1 MYKWKALIFALFI
14 LCIMACN
21 NSTKSLT
28 KLKYQ
33 IEKKLAIDSTI
44 FGVAF
49 KNLATDETIFINE
62 KIPFHAAST
71 MKTPV
76 LIELYRQAATGSFSL
91 NDSVSIKNEFRSI
104 VDGSSY
110 SLDSTDDSELDLYKN
125 LSKQTT
131 IADLAYK
138 MIILSSNLATNM
150 LIEKVSADS
159 VMKTMKKM
167 GANDIKVL
175 RGVEDTKAFEK
186 GLNNSTSAF
195 DNLIIFEQLA
205 KEKVVSAKASQE
217 MTKILLDQKFNEI
230 IPALLPANVKVAHK
244 TGSITGIQHDGG
256 IVFLPDGRKYVL
268 VLLSRFKGDE
278 KKVIQPMAEVSKLVY
293 DYMMRKKALFIQK

>member
-1 MYKWKALIFALFI
+1 MYKWKGILFSLLILFT
-14 LCIMACN
+14 MACN
-21 NSTKSLT
+21 NHTKSLAD
-28 KLKYQ
+28 LKNQ
-33 IEKKLAIDSTI
+33 IQKKLAIDSTI

-49 KNLATDETIFINE
+49 KNLATGETILINE
-62 KIPFHAAST
+62 KMPFHAAST
-71 MKTPV
+71 MKMPV
-76 LIELYRQAATGSFSL
+76 LIELYRQAAAGRFSL
-91 NDSVSIKNEFRSI
+91 NDSLTIKNEFSSI
-104 VDGSSY
+104 VDGSLY
-110 SLDSTDDSELDLYKN
+110 SLDSTDDSELELYKK
-125 LSKQTT
+125 LGKKAT

-159 VMKTMKKM
+159 VMKTMKTL

-186 GLNNSTSAF
+186 GLNNSTTAF
-195 DNLIIFEQLA
+195 DNLLIFEQLA
-205 KEKVVSAKASQE
+205 KEKVISTTASQQ

-256 IVFLPDGRKYVL
+256 IVFLPDGRKYLL

-278 KKVIQPMAEVSKLVY
+278 KSIIQSMAEVSKLVY
-293 DYMMRKKALFIQK
+293 DYMMEK

>member
-1 MYKWKALIFALFI
+1 MYKWKRILFLLSI
-14 LCIMACN
+14 LFTAACN
-21 NSTKSLT
+21 NHTKSLAH
-28 KLKYQ
+28 LKDRIQ
-33 IEKKLAIDSTI
+33 KKLAIDNTI

-49 KNLATDETIFINE
+49 KNLVTGETILINE
-62 KIPFHAAST
+62 KMPFHAAST

-76 LIELYRQAATGSFSL
+76 LIELYRQVAAGRFSL
-91 NDSVSIKNEFRSI
+91 NDSLTIKNEFSSI
-104 VDGSSY
+104 VDGSLY
-110 SLDSTDDSELDLYKN
+110 SLDATDDSELELYKK
-125 LSKQTT
+125 LGKKAT

-159 VMKTMKKM
+159 VMKTMKTL
-167 GANDIKVL
+167 GAKDIKVL

-186 GLNNSTSAF
+186 GLNNSTTAL
-195 DNLIIFEQLA
+195 DNLLIFEQLA
-205 KEKVVSAKASQE
+205 NEKVVSITASQQ

-278 KKVIQPMAEVSKLVY
+278 KRVIQPMAEVSKLVY
-293 DYMMRKKALFIQK
+293 DYMMVK

>member
-1 MYKWKALIFALFI
+1 MYKWKGILFLMLILFT
-14 LCIMACN
+14 MACN
-21 NSTKSLT
+21 NHTKSLAH
-28 KLKYQ
+28 LKDQ
-33 IEKKLAIDSTI
+33 IQKKLAIDSTS

-49 KNLATDETIFINE
+49 KNLATGETILINE
-62 KIPFHAAST
+62 KMPFHAAST

-76 LIELYRQAATGSFSL
+76 LIELYRQAAAGSFSL
-91 NDSVSIKNEFRSI
+91 NDSLTIKNEFSSI
-104 VDGSSY
+104 VDGSLY
-110 SLDSTDDSELDLYKN
+110 SLDSTDDSELELYKK
-125 LSKQTT
+125 LGKKAT

-159 VMKTMKKM
+159 VMKTMKTL

-186 GLNNSTSAF
+186 GLNNSTTAF
-195 DNLIIFEQLA
+195 DNLLIFEQLA
-205 KEKVVSAKASQE
+205 KEKVISTTASQQ

-256 IVFLPDGRKYVL
+256 IVFLPDGRKYLL

-278 KKVIQPMAEVSKLVY
+278 KSIIQSMAEVSKLVY
-293 DYMMRKKALFIQK
+293 DYMMEK

>member
-1 MYKWKALIFALFI
+1 MYKWKGILFSLLILFT
-14 LCIMACN
+14 MACN
-21 NSTKSLT
+21 NHTKSLAD
-28 KLKYQ
+28 LKDQ
-33 IEKKLAIDSTI
+33 IQKKLAIDSTS

-49 KNLATDETIFINE
+49 KNLATGETILINE
-62 KIPFHAAST
+62 KMPFHAAST

-76 LIELYRQAATGSFSL
+76 LIELYRQAAAGSFSL
-91 NDSVSIKNEFRSI
+91 NDSLTTKNKFSSI

-110 SLDSTDDSELDLYKN
+110 SLDSTDDSELELYKN
-125 LSKQTT
+125 TGKKAT

-150 LIEKVSADS
+150 LIKKVSADS
-159 VMKTMKKM
+159 VMKTMKTL
-167 GANDIKVL
+167 GANDMKVL

-186 GLNNSTSAF
+186 GLNNSTTAF
-195 DNLIIFEQLA
+195 DNLLIFEQLA
-205 KEKVVSAKASQE
+205 NEKVVSVKASQE

-230 IPALLPANVKVAHK
+230 IPALLPPTVKVAHK

-256 IVFLPDGRKYVL
+256 IIFLPDGRKYVL

-278 KKVIQPMAEVSKLVY
+278 KSVILPMAEVSKLVY
-293 DYMMRKKALFIQK
+293 DYMMEK

>member
-1 MYKWKALIFALFI
+1 MYKWKALIFVSLI
-14 LCIMACN
+14 LCIMSCN
-21 NSTKSLT
+21 YSTKSLAG
-28 KLKYQ
+28 LKNQ
-33 IEKKLAIDSTI
+33 IEKKLAIDSTS

-49 KNLATDETIFINE
+49 KNLDKGESILINE
-62 KIPFHAAST
+62 KMPFHAAST

-76 LIELYRQAATGSFSL
+76 LIELYQQAAEGKFSL
-91 NDSVSIKNEFRSI
+91 TDSITIKNEFSSI

-125 LSKQTT
+125 LGKKVA

-159 VMKTMKKM
+159 VMKTMKTL
-167 GANDIKVL
+167 GANDMKVL

-186 GLNNSTSAF
+186 GLNNSTTAF

-205 KEKVVSAKASQE
+205 NEKVVSVKASQE

-256 IVFLPDGRKYVL
+256 IVILPDGRKYVL

-278 KKVIQPMAEVSKLVY
+278 KRVIQPMAEVSKLVY
-293 DYMMRKKALFIQK
+293 DYMMEK

>member
-1 MYKWKALIFALFI
+1 MYKWKALIFASFI
-14 LCIMACN
+14 LCIMSCN
-21 NSTKSLT
+21 TTSKSVAT
-28 KLKYQ
+28 LKQQ
-33 IEKKLAIDSTI
+33 IEKKLAIDSTT
-44 FGVAF
+44 FAVAF
-49 KNLATDETIFINE
+49 KNLATGETVFINE
-62 KIPFHAAST
+62 KLPFHAAST

-76 LIELYRQAATGSFSL
+76 LIELYRQAAEGKFSL
-91 NDSVSIKNEFRSI
+91 SDSITIKNTFSSI

-110 SLDSTDDSELDLYKN
+110 SLDSTDDSELDLYRN
-125 LSKQTT
+125 LGKQTT

-159 VMKTMKKM
+159 VMKTMKTM

-175 RGVEDTKAFEK
+175 RGVEDNKAFRK
-186 GLNNSTSAF
+186 GLNNSTTAY
-195 DNLIIFEQLA
+195 DNLLIFEQLA
-205 KEKVVSAKASQE
+205 NEKAVSATASQQ
-217 MTKILLDQKFNEI
+217 MIKILLDQKFNEI

-278 KKVIQPMAEVSKLVY
+278 NIVIQPMAEVSKLVY
-293 DYMMRKKALFIQK
+293 DYMMRK

>member
-1 MYKWKALIFALFI
+1 MYKWKRILFLLSI
-14 LCIMACN
+14 LFTAACN
-21 NSTKSLT
+21 NHTKSLAH
-28 KLKYQ
+28 LKDRIQ
-33 IEKKLAIDSTI
+33 KKLAIDNTI

-49 KNLATDETIFINE
+49 KNLVTGETILINE
-62 KIPFHAAST
+62 KMPFHAAST

-76 LIELYRQAATGSFSL
+76 LIELYRQVAAGRFSL
-91 NDSVSIKNEFRSI
+91 NDSLTIKNEFSSI
-104 VDGSSY
+104 VDGSLY
-110 SLDSTDDSELDLYKN
+110 SLDATDDSELELYKN
-125 LSKQTT
+125 LGKKAT

-150 LIEKVSADS
+150 LIEKVSPDS
-159 VMKTMKKM
+159 VMETMKKL
-167 GANDIKVL
+167 GAKDIKVL

-186 GLNNSTSAF
+186 GLNNSTTAL
-195 DNLIIFEQLA
+195 DNLLIFEQLA
-205 KEKVVSAKASQE
+205 NEKVVSITASQQ

-278 KKVIQPMAEVSKLVY
+278 KRVIQPMAEVSKLVY
-293 DYMMRKKALFIQK
+293 DYMMVK

>member
-1 MYKWKALIFALFI
+1 MYKWKGILFSLLILFT
-14 LCIMACN
+14 MACN
-21 NSTKSLT
+21 NHTKSLAD
-28 KLKYQ
+28 LKDQ
-33 IEKKLAIDSTI
+33 IQKKLTIDSTS

-49 KNLATDETIFINE
+49 KNLATGETILINE
-62 KIPFHAAST
+62 KMPFHAAST

-76 LIELYRQAATGSFSL
+76 LIELYRQAASGRFSL
-91 NDSVSIKNEFRSI
+91 SDSLTIKNEFSSI
-104 VDGSSY
+104 VDGSLY
-110 SLDSTDDSELDLYKN
+110 SLDSTDDSELELYKN
-125 LSKQTT
+125 LGKKAT

-159 VMKTMKKM
+159 VMKTMKTL
-167 GANDIKVL
+167 GANDMKVL

-186 GLNNSTSAF
+186 GLNNSTTAF

-205 KEKVVSAKASQE
+205 NEKVVSAAASQQ

-244 TGSITGIQHDGG
+244 TGSVTGIQHDGG
-256 IVFLPDGRKYVL
+256 IIF
-268 VLLSRFKGDE
+268 
-278 KKVIQPMAEVSKLVY
+278 
-293 DYMMRKKALFIQK
+293 

>member
-1 MYKWKALIFALFI
+1 MHICKILLCALLVPFS
-14 LCIMACN
+14 MACN
-21 NSTKSLT
+21 HSKSLVG
-28 KLKYQ
+28 LKST
-33 IEKKLAIDSTI
+33 IEQKLAIDSTT

-49 KNLATDETIFINE
+49 KNIATGETIFINE
-62 KIPFHAAST
+62 KLAFHAAST

-76 LIELYRQAATGSFSL
+76 LIELYRQAAAGRFSL
-91 NDSVSIKNEFRSI
+91 NDSVIIKNQFSSI

-110 SLDSTDDSELDLYKN
+110 SLDSTEDGELDLYKN
-125 LSKQTT
+125 IGKNTT

-159 VMKTMKKM
+159 VMKTMKAM

-186 GLNNSTSAF
+186 GLNNSTTAF
-195 DNLIIFEQLA
+195 DNFLIFEQLA
-205 KEKVVSAKASQE
+205 NEKVVSAVASQQ

-278 KKVIQPMAEVSKLVY
+278 KRVIQPMAEVSKLVY
-293 DYMMRKKALFIQK
+293 DYMMEK